1 MKRRQFLKLVLA
13 TPFISLFPDV
23 LFAQSQGKWRNL
35 LILVELKG
43 GNDGLNTVIPYQ
55 DNLYYQLRPR
65 LAIARDQILQIS
77 SKIGLHPSM
86 EKLLPIWQA
95 NELAIIQGVGYP
107 DPNLSHFRSI
117 EIWETGSGSRENL
130 TEGWLSRLFA
140 QEPPPSNFAADGVI
154 IGSQSLG
161 PLYGLKTRAI
171 VLPGNDRHQKRSFK
185 FKEGRYRDIRP
196 NPALEHILKVERDYQ
211 QAAQKLIGRYRFKT
225 NFPENQFGHN
235 LKRTAQV
242 MASQNGVA
250 VIKISLGS
258 FDTHAGQQNAH
269 NRLVGQLAGGL
280 AALRSALKELNK
292 WDSTLVM
299 TYSEFG
305 RRPKENMSLGTD
317 HGTANAHFM
326 MGGKVKGGLFGQ
338 YPSLSS
344 LDNGNLRYNIDF
356 RSMYATVIEKWWGL
370 DSYSV
375 MGKSFPAI
383 NVI

>member
-1 MKRRQFLKLVLA
+1 MERRQFLKLMLM

-23 LFAQSQGKWRNL
+23 LYALSQGNWQNL

-55 DNLYYQLRPR
+55 DHHYYQLRPK
-65 LAIARDQILQIS
+65 LAIARDQVLKIS
-77 SKIGLHPSM
+77 SNIGLHPSM
-86 EKLLPIWQA
+86 EELLPIWQA

-117 EIWETGSGSRENL
+117 EIWETGSSSRENL
-130 TEGWLSRLFA
+130 TEGWLSRLFT
-140 QEPPPSNFAADGVI
+140 QQSPPSNFAADGVI
-154 IGSQSLG
+154 VGSQSLG

-171 VLPGNDRHQKRSFK
+171 ILPRNDRHQKQSFK
-185 FKEGRYRDIRP
+185 EDRHHDVHP
-196 NPALEHILKVERDYQ
+196 NPALEHIIKVEKDYQ
-211 QAAQKLIGRYRFKT
+211 QAAQKLIGSYQFKT
-225 NFPENQFGHN
+225 NFPKNKFGHT
-235 LKRTAQV
+235 LKRAAQV
-242 MASQNGVA
+242 MASQNDVA

-269 NRLVGQLAGGL
+269 NRLIGQLAGGL
-280 AALRSALKELNK
+280 VTLRSVLKELNK

-305 RRPKENMSLGTD
+305 RRPTENMSLGTD
-317 HGTANAHFM
+317 HGTANVHFM

-338 YPSLSS
+338 YPSLSN
-344 LDNGNLRYNIDF
+344 LDNGNLKYNIDF
-356 RSMYATVIEKWWGL
+356 RSMYATAIEKWWGL
-370 DSYSV
+370 DSSSV
-375 MGKSFPAI
+375 LGSSFPTI

>member
-1 MKRRQFLKLVLA
+1 MERRQFLKLMLM

-23 LFAQSQGKWRNL
+23 LFALSQGNWQNL

-55 DNLYYQLRPR
+55 DHLYYQLRPK

-77 SKIGLHPSM
+77 SNIGLHPSM

-117 EIWETGSGSRENL
+117 EIWETGSSSQENL
-130 TEGWLSRLFA
+130 TEGWLSRLFT
-140 QEPPPSNFAADGVI
+140 QQPPPSNFAADGVI
-154 IGSQSLG
+154 VGGQSLG

-171 VLPGNDRHQKRSFK
+171 VLPRNDRHQRKSFK
-185 FKEGRYRDIRP
+185 EDRYHDVRP
-196 NPALEHILKVERDYQ
+196 NPALEHILKVEKDYQ
-211 QAAQKLIGRYRFKT
+211 QAAQKLIGRYRFKA
-225 NFPENQFGHN
+225 NFPENQFGHT
-235 LKRTAQV
+235 LKRAAQV
-242 MASQNGVA
+242 MASKNDVA
-250 VIKISLGS
+250 VIKISLGG

-269 NRLVGQLAGGL
+269 NRLVGQLADGL
-280 AALRSALKELNK
+280 AALRSVLKEFNK

-317 HGTANAHFM
+317 HGTANVHFM

-338 YPSLSS
+338 YPSLSN
-344 LDNGNLRYNIDF
+344 LDNGNLKYNIDF
-356 RSMYATVIEKWWGL
+356 RSMYATAIEKWWGF

-375 MGKSFPAI
+375 MGSSFPTI

>member
-1 MKRRQFLKLVLA
+1 MERRQFLKLMLM
-13 TPFISLFPDV
+13 TPFISLFPDL
-23 LFAQSQGKWRNL
+23 LFALSRGNWQNL

-43 GNDGLNTVIPYQ
+43 GNDGLNTVIPYN
-55 DNLYYQLRPR
+55 DHLYYQLRPK

-77 SKIGLHPSM
+77 SKVGLHPSM

-95 NELAIIQGVGYP
+95 DELAIIQGVGYP

-117 EIWETGSGSRENL
+117 EIWETGSSSQENL

-140 QEPPPSNFAADGVI
+140 QQSPPPNFAADGVI
-154 IGSQSLG
+154 VGGQSLG

-171 VLPGNDRHQKRSFK
+171 VLPKNVRHPKRSLK
-185 FKEGRYRDIRP
+185 FKEDRYHDIRP
-196 NPALEHILKVERDYQ
+196 NPALEHILKVEKDYQ
-211 QAAQKLIGRYRFKT
+211 RAAQELLGRYRFKT

-235 LKRTAQV
+235 LERVAQV
-242 MASQNGVA
+242 MASQNDVA
-250 VIKISLGS
+250 VIKISLGG
-258 FDTHAGQQNAH
+258 FDTHAGQKNTH

-280 AALRSALKELNK
+280 VALRSVLKELNK

-326 MGGKVKGGLFGQ
+326 MGGKVKGGLYGQ
-338 YPSLSS
+338 YPSLSN
-344 LDNGNLRYNIDF
+344 LDNGNLKYDIDF
-356 RSMYATVIEKWWGL
+356 RSMYATAIEKWWGL

-375 MGKSFPAI
+375 MGRSFPTI
-383 NVI
+383 DVI